1 MGQEQET
8 QREAEGSA
16 WKLGVALR
24 AQGSDVLP
32 PTRLH
37 HLAKSCHPWGPTG
50 QISQFMGGFLF
61 KPPHQGKCVA
71 WSELW
76 SSGVR

>member
-1 MGQEQET
+1 MAYLSRGLPWWEEWQQEAGMGQEQET

-32 PTRLH
+32 P
-37 HLAKSCHPWGPTG
+37 
-50 QISQFMGGFLF
+50 I
-61 KPPHQGKCVA
+61 
-71 WSELW
+71 
-76 SSGVR
+76 